1 MNFLKSLFSTRR
13 FSSAPDTNKPKAPKT
28 TRGSTVA
35 FPNLLIDDSSPQA
48 EAMDGRKSHFFVEPY
63 QFSGDEADSEDDTL
77 NLPEIYA
84 EASKTSKRIR
94 GAEKWTHWVLG
105 LLRENH
111 SEAVRIA
118 YVQYTSAALYDATR
132 YYESYH
138 LVTPFVDSIVR
149 LHAKSQFN
157 LLQRLRDH
165 SRKRRKG
172 HKPVRL
178 ETIQFMLSILWRDG
192 YHFQCIAQKMKFHI
206 TTAQTIAGQK
216 YTRESF
222 HMDHTH
228 PKITNSKENLGLQ
241 HHVAARVQFTLQF
254 TTAALQYLE
263 RNATITTEIQN
274 CTDAVCYTWFATALT
289 CLQKLQYPMNGPL
302 PALVADVCRNPQ
314 AVNQPEHWVVDGCK
328 VPIQKAIFCPNK
340 TNLCPPVVLST
351 ARMDKL
357 MSCAL
362 SVGLMYISAFQ
373 KQNQQRCAAMH
384 KFVHEIFTDVEVGL
398 DVKERLLFHRHAN
411 FVASVEERLYTLVSK
426 ASAMTQRFGDD
437 SQALAIALA
446 LFEWLRRAGPTSQV
460 PLDGMLSAQN
470 QKFVLY
476 NADALDFDGRTAE
489 ALALYGFVAMFSP
502 STEIRAKI
510 RLCAARGGF
519 SIEYAQK
526 YGRQRAA
533 VPTSGIFASN
543 PMISALASYRE
554 GKLTAGQYIKTA
566 IPLLKPY
573 LPCLRADDAPVHA
586 PDKIASIPLAHDIT
600 VTCCVLGDIFL
611 ERDDPR
617 LAMELFLAALKIVT
631 LEATFCCGRMLIR
644 ACEGISRAQGD
655 AKRRANMLRLL
666 RKTWA
671 NVCDER
677 LIDDSMGVMQTHM
690 AMAIGFERSTQLV
703 VHSLNY
709 FCSSLCEDKGA
720 AVAVLVPQSVARCR
734 RAYDCTQFMHSGA
747 LADAFRL
754 LRDHSLC
761 PFAPAL
767 FASLIEKLPE
777 HGDLEQYI
785 IDALW
790 KERFMKSSASDI
802 RCMLVQAAE
811 RFHRGPSSER
821 IAKLLLADAGK
832 PFDSLGDDIIQKD
845 HALPAHVSCICV
857 TADPNVETMWLVRQD
872 TIRGKTHS
880 VAVPLPD
887 SSALNDLFATFNST
901 IRRNTEE
908 IRIPYEDNNN
918 FRLRFWKRRR
928 FFNDEIGLLIGRLG
942 RILGPLE
949 ALFLG
954 LPADEKA
961 VKSLW
966 ETMSKIAGEVDEK
979 KRLLPYILS
988 IFVNFLRVKASVDG
1002 GAEPNI
1008 PAVVEALQCIGHCA
1022 DGQFNTNKLH
1032 ETLKSTWARFGE
1044 NGTKAKATQSTP
1056 TTRKVWLLVNHPLF
1070 QSFPLEKLPIF
1081 GLAAAPVVRI
1091 TSLHSACALASAKS
1105 HRNLLSLPHETF
1117 FLFPPAAFYCLN
1129 ASNNMQQ
1136 SEDNFTPIFTSV
1148 KNWTGITRSIDAVR
1162 CIREIFQNNVYIYI
1176 GHGAGENCT
1185 PRDKLME
1192 SHKEANLELA
1202 MLTGCSSTS
1211 FHHGAMHMPN
1221 TFRRA
1226 GSGHFIGTLWD
1237 VTSGEIDRFTTRF
1250 IRDALLPPAARAKVR
1265 VVCYGALSKEKPAN
1279 SHDRDIFTALR
1290 EAQFS
1295 CRLPY
1300 LTGASVVLFG
1310 Y

>member
-1 MNFLKSLFSTRR
+1 
-13 FSSAPDTNKPKAPKT
+13 
-28 TRGSTVA
+28 
-35 FPNLLIDDSSPQA
+35 
-48 EAMDGRKSHFFVEPY
+48 MDGRKSHFFVEPH
-63 QFSGDEADSEDDTL
+63 QSSGDEADSEDDTL

-94 GAEKWTHWVLG
+94 GAEKWRQWVLG

-111 SEAVRIA
+111 AEAVRIA

-132 YYESYH
+132 HNESYH
-138 LVTPFVDSIVR
+138 LVAPFVDSIVR
-149 LHAKSQFN
+149 LNEKSQFN
-157 LLQRLRDH
+157 LLQRLRGH
-165 SRKRRKG
+165 TRKRRKDQ
-172 HKPVRL
+172 KPVRL

-192 YHFQCIAQKMKFHI
+192 FHFQCIAQKMKAQVI
-206 TTAQTIAGQK
+206 AAQTTADQK
-216 YTRESF
+216 YTGESF
-222 HMDHTH
+222 LLDHTH
-228 PKITNSKENLGLQ
+228 PKITTTHELLGLQ
-241 HHVAARVQFTLQF
+241 HHVASRVQFALNF

-263 RNATITTEIQN
+263 RNATITAEIQN
-274 CTDAVCYTWFATALT
+274 CTDGLQYTWLATALS
-289 CLQKLQYPMNGPL
+289 CLQKLQYPIGGPL
-302 PALVADVCRNPQ
+302 PALVAEICRNPQ
-314 AVNQPEHWVVDGCK
+314 TVEQSEHWVVDGYK
-328 VPIQKAIFCPNK
+328 VPIQKAIRCPNK
-340 TNLCPPVVLST
+340 TNLCPPVVLSA

-362 SVGLMYISAFQ
+362 SVGLWYISAFQ

-384 KFVHEIFTDVEVGL
+384 NFVREIFTDVEVGL

-411 FVASVEERLYTLVSK
+411 FVASIEERLYILASK
-426 ASAMTQRFGDD
+426 ADAMTQRFADD
-437 SQALAIALA
+437 SQALPIALA

-460 PLDGMLSAQN
+460 PLDGMLTAQN

-476 NADALDFDGRTAE
+476 NADTLDFDGRTAE
-489 ALALYGFVAMFSP
+489 ALALYGFVAVFSP

-510 RLCAARGGF
+510 RLCAVRGGF
-519 SIEYAQK
+519 SIEYLQK
-526 YGRQRAA
+526 NERQRAA
-533 VPTSGIFASN
+533 VPTAEKIASN
-543 PMISALASYRE
+543 PMMSALLSYRE

-573 LPCLRADDAPVHA
+573 LPCLRTDDGPVHA

-631 LEATFCCGRMLIR
+631 LEVTLCSGLMLLR

-690 AMAIGFERSTQLV
+690 GLAIGFERSTQLV

-709 FCSSLCEDKGA
+709 FSSSLCEDKGA
-720 AVAVLVPQSVARCR
+720 AVAVLVPQSIARCR
-734 RAYDCTQFMHSGA
+734 RAYDCTQFIHNGA
-747 LADAFRL
+747 LTEAFRL
-754 LRDHSLC
+754 LCGNSLC

-767 FASLIEKLPE
+767 FAEIIRKLPE
-777 HGDLEQYI
+777 HSDLEQPV

-790 KERFMKSSASDI
+790 KERFAKSSASDI
-802 RCMLVQAAE
+802 RCMLIQAAK

-832 PFDSLGDDIIQKD
+832 PFDSLGEDVIQKD
-845 HALPAHVSCICV
+845 HALPPHVSCICV

-872 TIRGKTHS
+872 TIRGKKHS

-887 SSALNDLFATFNST
+887 PSALADLFTTFNSI
-901 IRRNTEE
+901 IRRNTED
-908 IRIPYEDNNN
+908 IRTPYEDNNN
-918 FRLRFWKRRR
+918 FRLRFWKQRR
-928 FFNDEIGLLIGRLG
+928 FFNDELGLLIGRLG

-954 LPADEKA
+954 LPADETTM
-961 VKSLW
+961 KSLW
-966 ETMSKIAGEVDEK
+966 TAVSKIAGEVDEK
-979 KRLLPYILS
+979 KRLSPYILS
-988 IFVNFLRVKASVDG
+988 MFVNYLRLKGSLDDG
-1002 GAEPNI
+1002 PEPNI
-1008 PAVVEALQCIGHCA
+1008 SAAVEVLQCIGHCA
-1022 DGQFNTNKLH
+1022 DGQLNTSKLH
-1032 ETLKSTWARFGE
+1032 DTLKSTWAHFRE
-1044 NGTKAKATQSTP
+1044 NRIKAKATQAP

-1070 QSFPLEKLPIF
+1070 QSFPLEKLPVF
-1081 GLAAAPVVRI
+1081 VLATAPVVRI

-1105 HRNLLSLPHETF
+1105 HRDLLSFPHETF
-1117 FLFPPAAFYCLN
+1117 FVSPPSAFYCMN
-1129 ASNNMQQ
+1129 ASNNMQK
-1136 SEDNFTPIFTSV
+1136 SEENFTPIFKSV
-1148 KNWTGITRSIDAVR
+1148 KNWTGITRSIDPVR

-1176 GHGAGENCT
+1176 GHGAGEKCT

-1192 SHKEANLELA
+1192 SHKEAKLELA
-1202 MLTGCSSTS
+1202 MLMGCSSTS

-1237 VTSGEIDRFTTRF
+1237 VTDGEIDRFTTRF
-1250 IRDALLPPAARAKVR
+1250 IRDALLPDAARANLVSYGELKMSEALPKV
-1265 VVCYGALSKEKPAN
+1265 KTAN